1 MSSLNAFAYKEEVHR
16 KLFKKLTA
24 ANQSVKE
31 SILELLLSDSNS
43 ANYLISKIDSG
54 DFSLPLNNFT
64 LIEKLKAHN
73 SSKIKK
79 FLESQEIS
87 TVKGVP
93 SLLENEIK
101 RVKTIL
107 FLRSGILNIY
117 LKIDSFKLN
126 LYNLYCSTSFF
137 NFFFC

>member
-1 MSSLNAFAYKEEVHR
+1 MIKTKGKYDSDTKIETKIHR
-16 KLFKKLTA
+16 KLFKKLTT

-43 ANYLISKIDSG
+43 ANYLVSKIDAG
-54 DFSLPLNNFT
+54 EFSLSLNNFT

-73 SSKIKK
+73 SSKIKN
-79 FLESQEIS
+79 FLESQKIS

-101 RVKTIL
+101 RVKTIIKN
-107 FLRSGILNIY
+107 GGGNPKKGEAI
-117 LKIDSFKLN
+117 FKTR
-126 LYNLYCSTSFF
+126 CA
-137 NFFFC
+137 